1 MFVWSSNLD
10 LILRHFLPFH
20 VWLIKRMCWEGRVGK
35 GVYVNR
41 YQILLC
47 FPFCWQLAVVVTIS
61 LTFPWLKMARLLR
74 KAKNQ
79 KLFDRDFKTSDE
91 IGKGSFGIIFKVTS
105 EDGTVVAA
113 AKYFDLTRFSKQTK
127 THIRSLKEV
136 I

>member
-1 MFVWSSNLD
+1 
-10 LILRHFLPFH
+10 
-20 VWLIKRMCWEGRVGK
+20 
-35 GVYVNR
+35 
-41 YQILLC
+41 
-47 FPFCWQLAVVVTIS
+47 
-61 LTFPWLKMARLLR
+61 MARLLR